1 MILFVYFETLNSKAM
16 LFYNSIQYYIKYITN
31 CSFNLNID
39 SFLDMCY
46 IYFNKVE
53 CKRHWRY
60 SSPWFMEQESSK
72 AKLLNK
78 SMSELLAISRI
89 RTKFNHAFI
98 LTKKIERKY
107 WRD

>member
-53 CKRHWRY
+53 CKRH
-60 SSPWFMEQESSK
+60 
-72 AKLLNK
+72 
-78 SMSELLAISRI
+78 
-89 RTKFNHAFI
+89 
-98 LTKKIERKY
+98 
-107 WRD
+107 